1 MLLKYKKISTKEKKH
16 ILPIK
21 PSIKVII
28 FFKSAVK
35 EIVYIVPSAETEAT
49 KFFLGAFMI

>member
-1 MLLKYKKISTKEKKH
+1 MKYKKISTKGKKY

-28 FFKSAVK
+28 FLKSAVN
-35 EIVYIVPSAETEAT
+35 EIVYIVPSSETEAT
-49 KFFLGAFMI
+49 KFFLGASMI

>member
-1 MLLKYKKISTKEKKH
+1 MLLKYKKISKIEKKH

-28 FFKSAVK
+28 FFKSAVN
-35 EIVYIVPSAETEAT
+35 EIVYIVPSSETKAT

>member
-1 MLLKYKKISTKEKKH
+1 MLLKYKKSSTKEKKH